1 MIVGGVEGRLLSRRK
16 KRCRDGGGRGMVV
29 LSGERESVCVY
40 VGSREWGLFFL
51 FFSLLFT
58 NKQRASNIV
67 VAFAFIIQRCGDI
80 QTISG
85 IFVEEEEE
93 EGRIEWN

>member
-1 MIVGGVEGRLLSRRK
+1 M
-16 KRCRDGGGRGMVV
+16 
-29 LSGERESVCVY
+29 CVWG
-40 VGSREWGLFFL
+40 VGSGGFLFSLFFFSL
-51 FFSLLFT
+51 LFSLLFT

-93 EGRIEWN
+93 EEDRIEWN

>member
-1 MIVGGVEGRLLSRRK
+1 M
-16 KRCRDGGGRGMVV
+16 
-29 LSGERESVCVY
+29 
-40 VGSREWGLFFL
+40 GSSEWGVSFFFFL
-51 FFSLLFT
+51 SLFLST

-67 VAFAFIIQRCGDI
+67 VAFAFMIQRCGDI

-93 EGRIEWN
+93 GRIEWN

>member
-16 KRCRDGGGRGMVV
+16 NRCRDGGRRGDGWFY
-29 LSGERESVCVY
+29 LERVCVY
-40 VGSREWGLFFL
+40 VGSGEWGLFFL
-51 FFSLLFT
+51 LFFLLFT

-67 VAFAFIIQRCGDI
+67 VAFAFMIQRCGDI

-93 EGRIEWN
+93 DRIEWN

>member
-1 MIVGGVEGRLLSRRK
+1 MYLCGEWGVGG
-16 KRCRDGGGRGMVV
+16 
-29 LSGERESVCVY
+29 
-40 VGSREWGLFFL
+40 FFFSF

-67 VAFAFIIQRCGDI
+67 VAFAFMIQRCGDI

>member
-1 MIVGGVEGRLLSRRK
+1 VGGFFLSFLFSSLLS
-16 KRCRDGGGRGMVV
+16 
-29 LSGERESVCVY
+29 
-40 VGSREWGLFFL
+40 
-51 FFSLLFT
+51 T

-67 VAFAFIIQRCGDI
+67 VAFAFMIQRCGDI

-93 EGRIEWN
+93 DRIEWN

>member
-1 MIVGGVEGRLLSRRK
+1 M
-16 KRCRDGGGRGMVV
+16 
-29 LSGERESVCVY
+29 CVY
-40 VGSREWGLFFL
+40 VGSGEWGVGGFFL
-51 FFSLLFT
+51 SFLSFSLLFT

-67 VAFAFIIQRCGDI
+67 VAFAFMIQRCGDI

-93 EGRIEWN
+93 GRIEWN

>member
-1 MIVGGVEGRLLSRRK
+1 MCVCGEWGVGGFFLS
-16 KRCRDGGGRGMVV
+16 
-29 LSGERESVCVY
+29 
-40 VGSREWGLFFL
+40 FL

-58 NKQRASNIV
+58 NKQRASDLV
-67 VAFAFIIQRCGDI
+67 VAFAFMIQRCSDI

-93 EGRIEWN
+93 EGRIE

>member
-1 MIVGGVEGRLLSRRK
+1 
-16 KRCRDGGGRGMVV
+16 MVD
-29 LSGERESVCVY
+29 LFGERESVCVCGEWG
-40 VGSREWGLFFL
+40 VGSGGFL
-51 FFSLLFT
+51 FFFFLSLFLST

-93 EGRIEWN
+93 EGRIEWI

>member
-1 MIVGGVEGRLLSRRK
+1 
-16 KRCRDGGGRGMVV
+16 MVDFV
-29 LSGERESVCVY
+29 WAEARESVCMWG
-40 VGSREWGLFFL
+40 VGSGGFFFL

-58 NKQRASNIV
+58 NKQRASDLV
-67 VAFAFIIQRCGDI
+67 VAFAFMLQRCGDI

-93 EGRIEWN
+93 DRIEWN

>member
-1 MIVGGVEGRLLSRRK
+1 MGGFFLS
-16 KRCRDGGGRGMVV
+16 
-29 LSGERESVCVY
+29 
-40 VGSREWGLFFL
+40 FL

-58 NKQRASNIV
+58 NKQRPSNIV
-67 VAFAFIIQRCGDI
+67 VAFAFMIQRCGDI

-93 EGRIEWN
+93 EEEDRIEWN

>member
-1 MIVGGVEGRLLSRRK
+1 MCG
-16 KRCRDGGGRGMVV
+16 
-29 LSGERESVCVY
+29 
-40 VGSREWGLFFL
+40 EWGVSFFFS

-58 NKQRASNIV
+58 NKQRASELV
-67 VAFAFIIQRCGDI
+67 VAFAFMIQRCGDI

-85 IFVEEEEE
+85 ILVQEEEEEEE

>member
-1 MIVGGVEGRLLSRRK
+1 MCVCVG
-16 KRCRDGGGRGMVV
+16 
-29 LSGERESVCVY
+29 SGE
-40 VGSREWGLFFL
+40 WGVSFFSFFFSL
-51 FFSLLFT
+51 LFSLLFT

-93 EGRIEWN
+93 EEDRIEWN

>member
-1 MIVGGVEGRLLSRRK
+1 ME
-16 KRCRDGGGRGMVV
+16 GGGGMVD
-29 LSGERESVCVY
+29 LFGERESVCVY
-40 VGSREWGLFFL
+40 VGSGEWGVGVFFLSFL

-67 VAFAFIIQRCGDI
+67 VAFAFMIQRCGDI

-85 IFVEEEEE
+85 ISLEEEEE
-93 EGRIEWN
+93 EEDRIEWN